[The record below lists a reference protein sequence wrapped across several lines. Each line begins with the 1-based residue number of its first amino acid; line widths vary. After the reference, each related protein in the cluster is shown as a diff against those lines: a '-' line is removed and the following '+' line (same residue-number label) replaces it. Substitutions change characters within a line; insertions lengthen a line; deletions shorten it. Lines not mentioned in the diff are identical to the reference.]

1 MLHQRSLSHS
11 LRRYSCLVDCA
22 LYFTHTFAERGGS
35 SGQTASTLLLDQS
48 IVKLVERA
56 GGGGGVG
63 EQMSPL
69 AETLCEAQLNGVS
82 IDTVVCYTDAVISSF
97 ANYTG
102 FIDDCFCCQFIALS

>member
-48 IVKLVERA
+48 IVKLVERG

-82 IDTVVCYTDAVISSF
+82 IDTVVCLD
-97 ANYTG
+97 
-102 FIDDCFCCQFIALS
+102 